1 MKKLLA
7 TSVGI
12 LLTALI
18 LGSVTARADQSQDE
32 KNPCVPW
39 WAGVSG
45 EICPPDQVGPPMMP
59 VDPTPTGA
67 PTATEPPP
75 SASEEPPAP
84 PPSEEP
90 PAPPPSEE
98 PSTPP
103 PPSASSNP
111 SPTTAAEEWAEEA
124 AKSAGELAS
133 RVGIGTGSRDG
144 DWGSGIG
151 ETFGVTF
158 SIGLVIFAIV
168 MIMML
173 ARASR
178 GHYSPEARSEFADAL
193 PKIAIYVPLMLS
205 TPTAVHWV
213 STFGK
218 DLSESFASEL
228 GSSFGDMMRAMGGSM
243 LRGGIFGFIGGAALA
258 LIILFVLLIAM
269 LVWFIEDCVAEYA
282 LYILTVLIPISTALS
297 LWPSNKRLRWRLIG
311 VIAGCALVPAV
322 SRFAY
327 WIMSKFMVTNV
338 FSGTLDMATMVKAIV
353 VIAMSTSMPIILGY
367 IMPALSPYGAPGS
380 DGAAGPW
387 QSHVKEARQN
397 VQEGSRKTQQGVDRL
412 MQRFRDGKST
422 TTGAGSTSSGNTA
435 GASSGAATGAGG
447 SVAGGNAAGASGGA
461 ATGASGGAAA
471 GGTAATGAAVGFGA
485 TAGVVAGV
493 VIAAKAGADAVK
505 GAARESAL
513 RMNAAVGGGY
523 ATDPDTSRPSSPRR
537 HQETPQQQN
546 AGSSGSVEGEP
557 EPSAHDDG
565 TSEEPSHKYG
575 PKFSSY
581 AEDMP
586 RRQGPPPS
594 PPNSWPSPKPAG
606 PSPGKRP
613 PDSWRTP

>member
-1 MKKLLA
+1 MRKLLVTA
-7 TSVGI
+7 FGI
-12 LLTALI
+12 LLAAFI
-18 LGSVTARADQSQDE
+18 LGNISAHADQGQGE
-32 KNPCVPW
+32 KKSCIPW
-39 WAGVSG
+39 WAEISG
-45 EICPPDQVGPPMMP
+45 EICPPDRDDPPMMP
-59 VDPTPTGA
+59 VDPTPTAA

-75 SASEEPPAP
+75 SASVEPPTP
-84 PPSEEP
+84 PPSE
-90 PAPPPSEE
+90 APS
-98 PSTPP
+98 PP

-133 RVGIGTGSRDG
+133 RVGIGAGSRDG

-158 SIGLVIFAIV
+158 SIGLVIFAVV

-213 STFGK
+213 STLGK
-218 DLSESFASEL
+218 DLSESFANEI
-228 GSSFGDMMRAMGGSM
+228 GNSFGDMMRAMGGSM
-243 LRGGIFGFIGGAALA
+243 LRGGVFGFIGGAVLA

-282 LYILTVLIPISTALS
+282 LYILTILIPISTALS

-311 VIAGCALVPAV
+311 AIAGCALVPAV

-387 QSHVKEARQN
+387 QSHVKESPQN
-397 VQEGSRKTQQGVDRL
+397 VQEGVRKTQHGVDRL
-412 MQRFRDGKST
+412 KQRFRDGKNT
-422 TTGAGSTSSGNTA
+422 TTGTGGSTSGGSMA
-435 GASSGAATGAGG
+435 GGSSGAATGASG
-447 SVAGGNAAGASGGA
+447 SLAGGNATGASGGA
-461 ATGASGGAAA
+461 ATGAGSGAAA
-471 GGTAATGAAVGFGA
+471 GGTAATGAAVGLGA
-485 TAGVVAGV
+485 AAGVVAGV
-493 VIAAKAGADAVK
+493 VIAAKVGADAAK

-513 RMNAAVGGGY
+513 RMNAAVGIGY
-523 ATDPDTSRPSSPRR
+523 ATDPDTSGPSSPRR

-557 EPSAHDDG
+557 EPSSHDDG
-565 TSEEPSHKYG
+565 AGEEPSHKYG
-575 PKFSSY
+575 PKFSNY
-581 AEDMP
+581 EEDIP
-586 RRQGPPPS
+586 RRQEPSAS
-594 PPNSWPSPKPAG
+594 PPFSRTSPKPAG
-606 PSPGKRP
+606 PPPGNRP